1 MNTFTRLTLA
11 AAALAVS
18 PLWAAEAPPAAAT
31 VSGIEGTALVNQG
44 EEFVTVADAQALQP
58 GDQLMVME
66 GGKATLTFG
75 DGCVVPVEAG
85 SIVTVPAQSTC
96 AGGVASTQ
104 RIGPQYAQAVG
115 ERRSRQ
121 GGTPGVENALT
132 VATAVGL
139 TFAAIIVAENS
150 GNPNGDDDEP
160 VSP

>member
-1 MNTFTRLTLA
+1 MPVN
-11 AAALAVS
+11 
-18 PLWAAEAPPAAAT
+18 AEATGKTYPPFEYE
-31 VSGIEGTALVNQG
+31 V
-44 EEFVTVADAQALQP
+44 
-58 GDQLMVME
+58 
-66 GGKATLTFG
+66 GK
-75 DGCVVPVEAG
+75 EK
-85 SIVTVPAQSTC
+85 I
-96 AGGVASTQ
+96 
-104 RIGPQYAQAVG
+104 REYAQAVG